1 MFRKL
6 NILLFTLNVT
16 SVFDIDPTVVSD
28 VYYVQWRILVWMMA
42 CLWNTEGIH
51 SLYHCSTTCQ
61 FAYCR
66 VGLLLFRI

>member
-28 VYYVQWRILVWMMA
+28 VYYVQWKILMWMMA
-42 CLWNTEGIH
+42 CLWNT
-51 SLYHCSTTCQ
+51 
-61 FAYCR
+61 
-66 VGLLLFRI
+66 